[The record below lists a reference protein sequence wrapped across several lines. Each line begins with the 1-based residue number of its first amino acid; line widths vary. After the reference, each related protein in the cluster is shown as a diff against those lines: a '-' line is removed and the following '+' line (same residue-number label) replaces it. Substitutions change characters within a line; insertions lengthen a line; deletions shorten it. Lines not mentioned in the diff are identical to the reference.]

1 MSNLNYKL
9 ADKVAFVSGGSHGI
23 GLEIAKILGLHG
35 CRVTF
40 YSRVT
45 DRLNVAN
52 KDT

>member
-9 ADKVAFVSGGSHGI
+9 AGKVAFVSGRSHSI

-35 CRVTF
+35 CRVAF
-40 YSRVT
+40 YSRT
-45 DRLNVAN
+45 ADRLNVAN